1 MQLTREHGRSAEE
14 YTHVRFRM
22 FVTDAGE
29 NSIPVRPA
37 KMRRRPKRSDR
48 VLVSA
53 DVLHDDVG
61 HVVFFDLRRQIYV
74 DLNPVL
80 YILLFDRVQE

>member
-14 YTHVRFRM
+14 YAHIRFGM
-22 FVTDAGE
+22 FVTDARE
-29 NSIPVRPA
+29 NAIPVRPA
-37 KMRRRPKRSDR
+37 KMRWCPQRSDR

-53 DVLHDDVG
+53 DVLHDDIG
-61 HVVFFDLRRQIYV
+61 HVVFFDLRRQIDG

-80 YILLFDRVQE
+80 YILLFDRVQ